1 MDKPQAVLKG
11 TALSSQGRETGED
24 ARLVLEIAMEAG
36 HLLLENGAEIFR
48 VEETMT
54 RICRHFGVGDSQFF
68 VLSNG
73 IFTTGGYSRQFAKV
87 QHIPVKGTRLD
98 KVVAVNQ
105 LSREIESGK
114 YTPEEVRLELER
126 IRRMPDKP
134 LLFRHMIDIRHHG
147 RNRMHQV
154 IRIVRMVGV
163 RVIRSLMAVYLRGRF
178 LERGEGFIPDGLDE
192 ALHGASGGIT
202 FLRNLID
209 AHVRNAAE
217 VLQKELCEHHIDVA
231 FIVGIENRKK
241 RRPRIEPYGI
251 VFSVFPGFLHTYMY
265 III

>member
-1 MDKPQAVLKG
+1 MGAAGDKPDQPVHR
-11 TALSSQGRETGED
+11 Q
-24 ARLVLEIAMEAG
+24 
-36 HLLLENGAEIFR
+36 HLLLE
-48 VEETMT
+48 
-54 RICRHFGVGDSQFF
+54 D
-68 VLSNG
+68 
-73 IFTTGGYSRQFAKV
+73 TGGGTAVLCSDDKDIRAVMNDFRQ
-87 QHIPVKGTRLD
+87 
-98 KVVAVNQ
+98 
-105 LSREIESGK
+105 
-114 YTPEEVRLELER
+114 
-126 IRRMPDKP
+126 PDKP

-163 RVIRSLMAVYLRGRF
+163 RVIRSLMAVYLRGCF